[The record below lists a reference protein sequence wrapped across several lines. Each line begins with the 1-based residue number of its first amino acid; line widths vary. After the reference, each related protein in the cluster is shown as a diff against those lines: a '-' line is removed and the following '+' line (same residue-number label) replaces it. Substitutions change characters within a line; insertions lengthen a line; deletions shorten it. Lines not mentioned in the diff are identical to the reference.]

1 MLKVLWAKLF
11 SNDNQCSWSMEQLE
25 YVQARFFTLCILL
38 TTFATY
44 LLWELLFK
52 WPFTLLGG
60 KLFFFLSLKDCKSAV
75 CVMALP
81 FPVCWV
87 VRQVS
92 IWSSYWH
99 NSNPQGSNS
108 LYNTSLSQ
116 INMSRWQFLP
126 LWRKPITINYHE
138 KNCDSRVFGR
148 LGPYSAVNV
157 HFILLSFHWEAVSFI
172 F

>member
-11 SNDNQCSWSMEQLE
+11 SNGNQCSWSMEQLE
-25 YVQARFFTLCILL
+25 YVQARFFTLCTLL
-38 TTFATY
+38 TTFATC

-52 WPFTLLGG
+52 WPFTSLGENFS
-60 KLFFFLSLKDCKSAV
+60 FFVLEGLQVCCLCRGSPLPSMLSCKT
-75 CVMALP
+75 
-81 FPVCWV
+81 
-87 VRQVS
+87 VS
-92 IWSSYWH
+92 VWSSYWH
-99 NSNPQGSNS
+99 DSNPQASNS

-116 INMSRWQFLP
+116 LNMSRWQFLP

-138 KNCDSRVFGR
+138 KNYDSRVFGR
-148 LGPYSAVNV
+148 LGPCSAVNV